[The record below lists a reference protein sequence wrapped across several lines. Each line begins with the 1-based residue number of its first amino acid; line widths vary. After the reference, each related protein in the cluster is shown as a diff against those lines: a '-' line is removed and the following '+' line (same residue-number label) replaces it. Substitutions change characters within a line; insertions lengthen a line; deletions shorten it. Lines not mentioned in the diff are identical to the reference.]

1 MYWEKLDQIED
12 TYRKPIRS
20 SGPARKE
27 KPYDDRVYE
36 YYVNMREEDKS
47 SVSDLLFYCR
57 SVDEFVK
64 DYSNPH
70 SQKMWVRRFIR
81 HFFCSTS
88 EVDETPA
95 SAGQQGGGDDVGEGP
110 SDGTKA
116 KSVRK
121 TPSGGVRNCD
131 RLGGSA
137 TGENDARLDENAAG
151 ENADENGDRLD
162 ENAAGE
168 NADENGGR
176 LDESADDNNGGGAGG
191 NVDDIAGCIGE
202 NAGDDAADLESVS
215 GDIDCGESARGSASD
230 YDPSHQDEG
239 VSDSDGSLFEL
250 DEVAEKS
257 VTTYDRGFFRKRTY
271 KNEDAVDWSDGKSYV
286 AVFRDDLNNLL
297 PGQLMTETAL
307 DYFIHR
313 HLARLPGV
321 SVHGTHLFRSIELAW
336 ETKDADKR
344 EERFASLRELIS
356 WKPHRYVLLLVW
368 CSDFSE
374 IA

>member
-12 TYRKPIRS
+12 TYRKRIRS

-36 YYVNMREEDKS
+36 YYVNMREEGKS

-88 EVDETPA
+88 EVDETSA
-95 SAGQQGGGDDVGEGP
+95 SAGQQGGGGDVGEGP

-121 TPSGGVRNCD
+121 TPSEGVRNCD

-137 TGENDARLDENAAG
+137 TGENDARLDENADG
-151 ENADENGDRLD
+151 ENADENCD
-162 ENAAGE
+162 
-168 NADENGGR
+168 R

-230 YDPSHQDEG
+230 DDPSHQDES

-257 VTTYDRGFFRKRTY
+257 VTTYDRGFF
-271 KNEDAVDWSDGKSYV
+271 S
-286 AVFRDDLNNLL
+286 
-297 PGQLMTETAL
+297 
-307 DYFIHR
+307 
-313 HLARLPGV
+313 
-321 SVHGTHLFRSIELAW
+321 
-336 ETKDADKR
+336 
-344 EERFASLRELIS
+344 
-356 WKPHRYVLLLVW
+356 
-368 CSDFSE
+368 
-374 IA
+374 